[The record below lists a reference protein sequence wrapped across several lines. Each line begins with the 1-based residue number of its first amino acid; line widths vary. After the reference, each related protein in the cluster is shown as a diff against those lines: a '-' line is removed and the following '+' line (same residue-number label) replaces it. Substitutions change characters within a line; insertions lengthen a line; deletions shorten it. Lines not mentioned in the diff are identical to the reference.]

1 MSEPSPPPGDQQDAK
16 KKRGGLLYKLAL
28 ASVGSVKIA
37 QEELSSLFRRAPEV
51 PRDPSEPEGEPLPT
65 LKASPAA
72 EDRIDSTINK
82 VLGSLTV
89 ASRDDVQAL
98 QAEVEAL
105 ATRIEAL
112 RARRAGKA

>member
-1 MSEPSPPPGDQQDAK
+1 MSEPSPSGESDGK

-28 ASVGSVKIA
+28 ASVGSVKLA

-51 PRDPSEPEGEPLPT
+51 PRDPSEPEGEPLPSS

-82 VLGSLTV
+82 VLASLTV

-105 ATRIEAL
+105 ATRIADL
-112 RARRAGKA
+112 RARRAGGA